1 LFCETRIRDR
11 QMPSKKVQNFS
22 LTPLAQTHSLGTH
35 TEQIHIQMRTKAILL
50 AAAFAAAGVAT
61 SMAQVYSVNAVGY
74 VNKTLTPGFTL
85 VSNPLIAA
93 DNTIQ
98 ALFNNFQGGVRDG
111 TTVYKFVGGG
121 FQTAGFDEFGG
132 WGGAGATVTLMP
144 GEGAF
149 VFIPNPQAGEAANK
163 VLTFVGEVP
172 QNNTTTPLPRGFSMK
187 SSVVPQAVAPDNV
200 KNTDGSS
207 AAIPAVDGD
216 TIYRWN
222 PAAKGYTSYLYTQ
235 FDPQTPGEWA
245 SGNTTGLPTFDVGEA
260 FYYFRLGAATTWN
273 RTFSVNNPQ

>member
-1 LFCETRIRDR
+1 
-11 QMPSKKVQNFS
+11 
-22 LTPLAQTHSLGTH
+22 
-35 TEQIHIQMRTKAILL
+35 MRTKALLL

-74 VNKTLTPGFTL
+74 VNKTLTPGFTM

-98 ALFNNFQGGVRDG
+98 TLFNNFQGGVRDG
-111 TTVYKFVGGG
+111 TTVYKFAGGG
-121 FQTAGFDEFGG
+121 FLTAGFDEFGG
-132 WGGAGATVTLMP
+132 WSGTGATATLMP

-149 VFIPNPQAGEAANK
+149 VFIPNPIGAETPNK

-172 QNNTTTPLPRGFSMK
+172 QNQTSTPLPRGFSMK
-187 SSVVPQAVAPDNV
+187 SSVVPQAIRPDNV
-200 KNTDGSS
+200 KNTDQSS

-216 TIYRWN
+216 TIYRWI
-222 PAAKGYTSYLYTQ
+222 PASRGYKTYGFTQ
-235 FDPQTPGEWA
+235 FEPSIPGEWSDGA
-245 SGNTTGLPTFDVGEA
+245 TVGLPTFEVGEA
-260 FYYFRLGAATTWN
+260 FYYLRLGPATTWN

>member
-1 LFCETRIRDR
+1 
-11 QMPSKKVQNFS
+11 
-22 LTPLAQTHSLGTH
+22 
-35 TEQIHIQMRTKAILL
+35 MRTSKALIL

-85 VSNPLIAA
+85 VSNPLNAA
-93 DNTIQ
+93 DNKISTI
-98 ALFNNFQGGVRDG
+98 FNNFQGGPRDG
-111 TTVYKFVGGG
+111 TTVYKFVGTG

-132 WGGAGATVTLMP
+132 WSGQGANVTLLP

-149 VFIPNPQAGEAANK
+149 VFIPNPIGGEAANK

-172 QNNTTTPLPRGFSMK
+172 QNATSTPLPRGFSMK
-187 SSVVPQAVAPDNV
+187 SSVVPQALAPDKA

-216 TIYRWN
+216 SIYRWI
-222 PAAKGYTSYLYTQ
+222 PATRGYKTYVYTQ
-235 FDPQTPGEWA
+235 FDPGTPGEWG
-245 SGNTTGLPTFDVGEA
+245 SGAEEGLPVMDVGEA
-260 FYYFRLGAATTWN
+260 FYYSRLGAATTWN

>member
-1 LFCETRIRDR
+1 
-11 QMPSKKVQNFS
+11 
-22 LTPLAQTHSLGTH
+22 
-35 TEQIHIQMRTKAILL
+35 MRTKALLL

-74 VNKTLTPGFTL
+74 VNKTLTPGFNL
-85 VSNPLIAA
+85 ISNPLIAA

-98 ALFNNFQGGVRDG
+98 SLFNNFQGGVREG
-111 TTVYKFVGGG
+111 TTVYKFVGTG
-121 FQTAGFDEFGG
+121 FQTAGFDEIGG
-132 WGGAGATVTLMP
+132 WGGNGATATLVP

-149 VFIPNPQAGEAANK
+149 VFIPNPLPGESANK

-172 QNNTTTPLPRGFSMK
+172 QNQTSTPLPRGFSMK
-187 SSVVPQAVAPDNV
+187 SSVVPQALAPDQA

-216 TIYRWN
+216 TIYRWI
-222 PAAKGYTSYLYTQ
+222 PASKGYKSFLYTQ
-235 FDPQTPGEWA
+235 FDPGTPGTWE
-245 SGNTTGLPTFDVGEA
+245 SNGVIGLPVMDVGEA